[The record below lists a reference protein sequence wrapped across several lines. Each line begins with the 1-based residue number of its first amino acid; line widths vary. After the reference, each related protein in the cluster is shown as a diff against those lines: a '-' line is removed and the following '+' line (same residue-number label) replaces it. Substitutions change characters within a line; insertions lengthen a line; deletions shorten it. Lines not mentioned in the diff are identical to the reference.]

1 MFIAVKRLLTMQ
13 MLMITTVT
21 MLAWGVGDA
30 RDAKS
35 AFAGALVGFLPN
47 LYFGLK
53 VGRRDLSKN
62 AKEILHAFY
71 MGESVKFV
79 LTALLFALVFHL
91 PGMIFLPLFAGFI
104 AVIGAFWVALLLTN

>member
-21 MLAWGVGDA
+21 LLAWGLGDT
-30 RDAKS
+30 RDAQS

-53 VGRRDLSKN
+53 VGRRDPSKN
-62 AKEILHAFY
+62 AKKILHAFY
-71 MGESVKFV
+71 LGESIK
-79 LTALLFALVFHL
+79 LILSALLFVLVFHL
-91 PGMIFLPLFAGFI
+91 PGITFLPLFAGFM
-104 AVIGAFWVALLLTN
+104 AVTGVFWVALLLTN